1 MKKEL
6 LKIGMIFMVI
16 VVAVFFG
23 LNYIFFSQNAPKS
36 KATGETMNLSFNP
49 ASSAPIAN
57 ADFTVSV
64 LAKPSINTVLRGYKT
79 KINFDKAIL
88 KIKSIQYKTG
98 VVSADLGNT
107 DADIAT
113 INNNG
118 YFNLVAEDT
127 STTGMT
133 LTSANGV
140 ELATL
145 TFTAITNAP
154 TGVTFTDSDFY
165 SINSDN
171 VLSNSWTYAP
181 TGLSVNGGQIILPT
195 PTTGTGVSG
204 TPIPT
209 ATTAPGSSGN
219 GKLKMKLKFQGIAGK
234 PTDALNKMTVKIK
247 LLNESTGV
255 ATDYKSADF
264 TGNDSG
270 VWSGEINF
278 DVVANVKYTAYVKG
292 PFHIQKKVCVAT
304 PTETAGGT
312 YKCANGSITLSAGDN
327 NLDFSGI
334 VMLAGDLPV
343 QDGTV
348 NAYDTSLVRN
358 NLGKSDEDAVSKAD
372 VNRDGKVDTQDYSLI
387 ISALSVKNDEE

>member
-6 LKIGMIFMVI
+6 LKIGMIFTVI

-49 ASSAPIAN
+49 VSSAPAVN

-64 LAKPSINTVLRGYKT
+64 LAKPSVNTVLRGYKT
-79 KINFDKAIL
+79 KLNFDKAIL
-88 KIKSIQYKTG
+88 RLKSIQYKVG

-107 DADIAT
+107 DADVAT

-127 STTGMT
+127 SATGVT
-133 LTSANGV
+133 LTTANGA

-154 TGVTFTDSDFY
+154 TNVTFTDSDFY

-181 TGLSVNGGQIILPT
+181 IGLSINGGQATLPT
-195 PTTGTGVSG
+195 PTGASG

-219 GKLKMKLKFQGIAGK
+219 ATLNVKLKFQGIAGK
-234 PTDALNKMTVKIK
+234 PADALNTMTVKIK

-264 TGNDSG
+264 TANNTG

-278 DVVANVKYTAYVKG
+278 DVVTNAKYTTYVKG
-292 PFHIQKKVCVAT
+292 PFHIQKKVCVST

-312 YKCANGSITLSAGDN
+312 YKCANGTITLNSGDN
-327 NLDFSGI
+327 NLYFSGI

-358 NLGKSDEDAVSKAD
+358 NLGKSDADAVSKAD